1 MTEKELKKLS
11 RGELLEML
19 NASQAEVR
27 NLKAALTAAEE
38 KLAQRDITIDNA
50 GSIAEAA
57 LQLNGVFSAAQ
68 AACQQY
74 IENIQALND
83 RQAEVC
89 ARVENETMEKA
100 ARILTEAET
109 KARYI
114 EQESNRQCTEM
125 VSRAKQDSEE
135 YWKSVSHRL
144 EAFYAEHAGLRE
156 ILSTG
161 IPSQNS

>member
-11 RGELLEML
+11 RGELLEMI
-19 NASQAEVR
+19 NASQAEIQS
-27 NLKAALTAAEE
+27 LKAALAAAEE
-38 KLAQRDITIDNA
+38 KLAQREITLDNA
-50 GSIAEAA
+50 GSIAEAS
-57 LQLNGVFSAAQ
+57 LQLNGVFTAAQ

-74 IENIQALND
+74 IENIQALSA
-83 RQAEVC
+83 RQSDIC
-89 ARVENETMEKA
+89 ARVESETMEKA

-109 KARYI
+109 KARFI
-114 EQESNRQCTEM
+114 EQESTRQCTEM

-135 YWKSVSHRL
+135 YWKSVSSRL

-161 IPSQNS
+161 IPSQNN